1 MTFTTATV
9 GVVVLVFGL
18 SAVYSSVRIVEEGET
33 EALLVFG
40 QTKAVLYPGL
50 NFVPPFV
57 SKTYPIDPQ
66 TMTMERGGR
75 QVDVP
80 AKFETAVREVEDSEG
95 TDTPKTTRHAGTDSD
110 SGTHLDS
117 TTTAETRQRA
127 ATAFG
132 RTLFVLG
139 AFGFAIP
146 ISMLGHVLGSSRWA
160 VSWLFPEATL
170 WQAILAAVA
179 SLFVMI
185 LGESVGRQYGTWGE
199 E

>member
-1 MTFTTATV
+1 MAFTTAIV

-40 QTKAVLYPGL
+40 ETKAVLHPGL

-57 SKTYPIDPQ
+57 SKTYPIDPR
-66 TMTMERGGR
+66 TMTMEGGGR
-75 QVDVP
+75 RGDVP
-80 AKFETAVREVEDSEG
+80 AEFETAVRKVV
-95 TDTPKTTRHAGTDSD
+95 DSD
-110 SGTHLDS
+110 SDPTPAAS
-117 TTTAETRQRA
+117 TRQRA
-127 ATAFG
+127 ATTFG

-185 LGESVGRQYGTWGE
+185 LGESIGRQYGT
-199 E
+199 